1 MIDIIA
7 FIILVIVLAAAG
19 GYVYNAKK
27 NGQKCIGCPDSRAC
41 SAKTNASSCSG
52 CSSSCGGGSHLA
64 K

>member
-7 FIILVIVLAAAG
+7 FIILVLVLAAAG

-52 CSSSCGGGSHLA
+52 CPSSCGGGSHLV

>member
-7 FIILVIVLAAAG
+7 FAILVVVVASAG

-41 SAKTNASSCSG
+41 SAKSNASSCGG
-52 CSSSCGGGSHLA
+52 CSSSCGCGAHLS